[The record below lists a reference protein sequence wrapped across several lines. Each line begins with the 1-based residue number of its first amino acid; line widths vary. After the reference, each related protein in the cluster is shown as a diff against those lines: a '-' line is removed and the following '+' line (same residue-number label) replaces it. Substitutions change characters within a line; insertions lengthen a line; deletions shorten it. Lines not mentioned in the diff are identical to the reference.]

1 MFNWFNKE
9 DDKQKTFGD
18 KLQKTFNAFDDVQF
32 TSWLPQNLLYKL
44 TNDDIKELWFKTT
57 FPLISVYPIDWKWP
71 FLCINRTPRASDMWT
86 VYSNDESEMFL
97 FYPKT
102 KEDVILAMKFV

>member
-44 TNDDIKELWFKTT
+44 TNDDIKEL
-57 FPLISVYPIDWKWP
+57 
-71 FLCINRTPRASDMWT
+71 
-86 VYSNDESEMFL
+86 
-97 FYPKT
+97 
-102 KEDVILAMKFV
+102 